1 MKPAAESHPTPDPA
15 KPASDK
21 PAVETPAAFNP
32 DSTQTFQAKMPA
44 APVWFSS
51 MAAGNSRE
59 KSRLRTELAQIKGA
73 VPLLMKQRNG
83 GTWTA
88 EERKQLRQMVRSLTS
103 VSPYLLVWAVPGSLL
118 ILPFLA
124 WHLDTRR
131 KRRASRSSRA

>member
-1 MKPAAESHPTPDPA
+1 MKPASESPPTPDA
-15 KPASDK
+15 GK
-21 PAVETPAAFNP
+21 PAAFNP

-51 MAAGNSRE
+51 MVAGNSRE

-88 EERKQLRQMVRSLTS
+88 EERSQLRQLLRSLSS
-103 VSPYLLVWAVPGSLL
+103 VSPNLLVWAVPGSML
-118 ILPFLA
+118 ILPLLA

-131 KRRASRSSRA
+131 KRRSRRDTQV